1 MAVQNVLFNPTDEQ
15 RHNILYESLN
25 RFGRADDYQNIVE
38 LLSPPPDILKLAS
51 PMSLSIMNIGI
62 IGGGL
67 AGLSAAY
74 ELRKLGANIT
84 IYDAENTRIGGRI
97 YTNYFNNVRQTYGEF
112 GPMRIP
118 VSHETTWH
126 YIDLF
131 NLNTESLSS
140 PNSNNFIYA
149 SNVRMRRDRTGTS
162 IEKNLY
168 PLYSLTEAEKST
180 PWNELLGYAYD
191 TMLNKLTPMQ
201 RSEILKILPN
211 YSEEY
216 KALSNLSSRQVYEM
230 LGLSQGFINLL
241 SAVDPFAGA
250 TLNIGFDENLSGS
263 YSLDFLNTYR
273 IEKGMIN
280 LPLAFINSLVNN
292 NPNELSNMD
301 LQLGKVNIRLGHIVT
316 GVSHV
321 SNHVNISYINPYGS
335 QQMEQFDLVVC
346 TIPYSV
352 LRNLEIAPYFSDKK
366 MQAIKELNY
375 IDAQKTICLF
385 KTRFWEEDAP
395 YGNINGGISFTDRII
410 QSIVYPPDH
419 IRNGNISY
427 TEPGVLIASYN
438 IGLDSLRL
446 SNQNP
451 YRRLEIITRDLEAV
465 HGTPPGYINSLIDTC
480 KTVHW
485 NTEEWFRGAFAAP
498 YPGQKI
504 DLAFNMLFPEYNN
517 RLFFAGEHIST
528 KPGWMQGALQSGKW
542 VANQIAVLT

>member
-51 PMSLSIMNIGI
+51 PMSLSSMNIGI

-201 RSEILKILPN
+201 RTEILKILPN

-321 SNHVNISYINPYGS
+321 SNHVNISYINPDANRIAIIS
-335 QQMEQFDLVVC
+335 DKLTELSSFTLNNLAFKK
-346 TIPYSV
+346 TE
-352 LRNLEIAPYFSDKK
+352 NLE
-366 MQAIKELNY
+366 
-375 IDAQKTICLF
+375 
-385 KTRFWEEDAP
+385 
-395 YGNINGGISFTDRII
+395 
-410 QSIVYPPDH
+410 
-419 IRNGNISY
+419 
-427 TEPGVLIASYN
+427 
-438 IGLDSLRL
+438 
-446 SNQNP
+446 NP
-451 YRRLEIITRDLEAV
+451 
-465 HGTPPGYINSLIDTC
+465 
-480 KTVHW
+480 
-485 NTEEWFRGAFAAP
+485 
-498 YPGQKI
+498 
-504 DLAFNMLFPEYNN
+504 
-517 RLFFAGEHIST
+517 
-528 KPGWMQGALQSGKW
+528 
-542 VANQIAVLT
+542 